1 MNGFVS
7 LFEALDRTSSTSAK
21 TSALETYFRT
31 APAANAAWALH
42 FLLGNRPKR
51 TVKASHLRDWMS
63 EYSGLPL
70 WMVETCYEAV
80 GDLAETLAL
89 LAPARETRSTIPLD
103 QLVRERLL
111 PLAGASPS
119 RQRALVRQTWD
130 ELGTGE
136 VFLWHKLITG
146 GFRVGVA
153 KGLVVRALARVA
165 GVEESVMATRLAGAW
180 EPSGPGFQRLL
191 SGELTTDAASRPY
204 PFFLASPLENSLRS
218 LDPLADWMVEWKWDG
233 VRAQMV
239 KRPGTR
245 LLWSRGEEVLSDAFP
260 EVLDAARFLPDGTV
274 LDGEVLPW
282 KDGRPLTFSA
292 LQQRLNREHPSEAL
306 LREIPVI
313 FLAYDLLEVDGK
325 DLRER
330 PLGER
335 RARLVEVIRA
345 AESEGANAVIPTGR
359 LEQFDLFQP
368 VAVAPAFDLPLKLSP
383 LVPAETW
390 EEVERHHGRA
400 REGGTEGLMLKRRAS
415 AYGVGRQRG
424 AWWKWK
430 VDPFTC
436 DVVLVGAQVGHGR
449 RASLYTDYT
458 FAAWKDGALL
468 PVAKAYSGLTDA
480 EIEEVDRYV
489 KANTT
494 GQFGPVRAVK
504 PELVFELA
512 FEGIADS
519 TRHKSGIALRFP
531 RIARWRRDKPP
542 QEADTIEGLR
552 RWMTAGN
559 VVPLQPGGL

>member
-1 MNGFVS
+1 
-7 LFEALDRTSSTSAK
+7 
-21 TSALETYFRT
+21 
-31 APAANAAWALH
+31 
-42 FLLGNRPKR
+42 
-51 TVKASHLRDWMS
+51 
-63 EYSGLPL
+63 
-70 WMVETCYEAV
+70 
-80 GDLAETLAL
+80 
-89 LAPARETRSTIPLD
+89 
-103 QLVRERLL
+103 
-111 PLAGASPS
+111 
-119 RQRALVRQTWD
+119 
-130 ELGTGE
+130 
-136 VFLWHKLITG
+136 
-146 GFRVGVA
+146 
-153 KGLVVRALARVA
+153 
-165 GVEESVMATRLAGAW
+165 
-180 EPSGPGFQRLL
+180 
-191 SGELTTDAASRPY
+191 
-204 PFFLASPLENSLRS
+204 
-218 LDPLADWMVEWKWDG
+218 MVEWKWDG

-313 FLAYDLLEVDGK
+313 FLAYDLLEDDGK